1 MTKEKA
7 KNVPRTRRTGPG
19 SLGETM
25 AVWKALASNAKTVL
39 DEMPHVAADHKAF
52 EEAIAKVE
60 ASMAEQ
66 DILSARA
73 TALVHLRR
81 EDVARARS
89 LRNKVVA
96 QLQGRFGT
104 ESEKLR
110 EFGLK
115 PRKRKVKPKP
125 LEEQPEPEKPEPEAG
140 VAGG

>member
-1 MTKEKA
+1 MTKEKVKA
-7 KNVPRTRRTGPG
+7 VPRVRRTGPG
-19 SLGETM
+19 SLGETV
-25 AVWKALASNAKTVL
+25 AVWKALASNARTVL
-39 DEMPHVAADHKAF
+39 ADMAHVVPDHTAF
-52 EEAIAKVE
+52 EESIAKVE

-96 QLQGRFGT
+96 HLQGKFGT

-115 PRKRKVKPKP
+115 PRKRKVKPRP
-125 LEEQPEPEKPEPEAG
+125 VEEEPEKPEPEESA
-140 VAGG
+140 AGG